1 MAHVK
6 QHNFRVEAHAIGD
19 RAALHLIDAFEK
31 LFVCDDRPV
40 LTHCQPLGYQK
51 EAEKGPL
58 GTVEPMFSWKESC
71 LTPTFNRKYHIIHP
85 K

>member
-1 MAHVK
+1 MPSETAPRCTLSMPSRSSSYVM
-6 QHNFRVEAHAIGD
+6 IG
-19 RAALHLIDAFEK
+19 RCSRTASHLA
-31 LFVCDDRPV
+31 
-40 LTHCQPLGYQK
+40 YQK

>member
-40 LTHCQPLGYQK
+40 LTHCQPLGLS
-51 EAEKGPL
+51 KG
-58 GTVEPMFSWKESC
+58 G
-71 LTPTFNRKYHIIHP
+71 
-85 K
+85 